1 MNKELHNQAWAIA
14 KEYARLTGVILGM
27 DVTDWVGAR
36 IENGEIKGTIDVC
49 IFQDYYALTF
59 EEMMEIVDNIGQWR
73 DKYGDNIA
81 VGRQVRQWF
90 EYNVGRD
97 DTLTILE
104 RCGEHGII
112 PRKYIN
118 LRSWMLGVRPEMAE
132 RETPLGIIIRLETQA
147 DVLRSLMNTYP
158 TASLRNALQQ
168 LEARIKELTDKYS
181 KELNTEISERSERFV
196 SELEGLTEGEGGKD
210 GF

>member
-81 VGRQVRQWF
+81 VGRQVQQWF

-181 KELNTEISERSERFV
+181 KELNTEKIEQFV
-196 SELEGLTEGEGGKD
+196 SEMEGLMEGKGGKD